1 MPEPSI
7 PAALRPRHPVRFALV
22 LAAAAIAVL
31 AGCGRKLPPIQPGT
45 YPPPAVRDLAFQ
57 VRGEEVVLSW
67 TVPAGS
73 PDKDSPAVGFKVL
86 RSRQTEQE
94 VAECQ
99 SCAPKFQAVGDV
111 RPTDPVES
119 GGLQYVERLEPGYRY
134 QYKVRSYS
142 ASNREGRDSN
152 VVHITP

>member
-7 PAALRPRHPVRFALV
+7 PAALRLRHPVRFALV
-22 LAAAAIAVL
+22 LAAAAIALL

-73 PDKDSPAVGFKVL
+73 PEKDSPAAGFKVL

-99 SCAPKFQAVGDV
+99 SCPPKFQAVGDV
-111 RPTDPVES
+111 RPAGPAEP

-142 ASNREGRDSN
+142 ALNREGRDSN

>member
-7 PAALRPRHPVRFALV
+7 RATLRPRYPVRFALV

-67 TVPAGS
+67 TVPAGA

-99 SCAPKFQAVGDV
+99 SCAPRFQAVGDV
-111 RPTDPVES
+111 RPMDPVES
-119 GGLQYVERLEPGYRY
+119 GAMQYVERLEPGYRY

-152 VVHITP
+152 VVHLTP